1 MTPGGDDIRTRRDK
15 VEELENKLKN
25 DLAQWQHRSVGEA
38 EEAFRQKSDKLKE
51 IENAEARLT
60 GIAPAGL
67 DELRNAVTGRRQE
80 LSACTSDSAIPPA
93 SIEEAK
99 KAEAEAASKE
109 AEVEAEQ
116 SAAEREWCGRQETVS
131 NVREKWTELKSSLR
145 LRNQD
150 KERLTEKLDHD
161 RRIQSD
167 ADLEHA
173 VEVASRG
180 RDRQTETLQSLEER
194 RERLSPDS
202 VRGELDRA
210 REACSNLKDQIDKD
224 KGQARDLEIEL
235 RTMGQQGLGE
245 QVEQK
250 RKEREAAKQELERLE
265 FDAKAWRLLRDSL
278 QEAEHKARETFLAPV
293 QERLQ
298 PYLNLLFPSTNLLL
312 AEDGLEIKSL
322 RRGDVEE
329 PFASLSI
336 GAREQVAVLA
346 RLALADLLCEKG
358 KPVALILDDAL
369 VNCDDDR
376 FKRMGAALRRAAE
389 HVQILILTCH
399 EARYQM
405 LGAKTVRLIDC
416 GEPRH

>member
-1 MTPGGDDIRTRRDK
+1 
-15 VEELENKLKN
+15 
-25 DLAQWQHRSVGEA
+25 
-38 EEAFRQKSDKLKE
+38 
-51 IENAEARLT
+51 
-60 GIAPAGL
+60 
-67 DELRNAVTGRRQE
+67 
-80 LSACTSDSAIPPA
+80 
-93 SIEEAK
+93 
-99 KAEAEAASKE
+99 
-109 AEVEAEQ
+109 
-116 SAAEREWCGRQETVS
+116 
-131 NVREKWTELKSSLR
+131 
-145 LRNQD
+145 
-150 KERLTEKLDHD
+150 
-161 RRIQSD
+161 
-167 ADLEHA
+167 
-173 VEVASRG
+173 
-180 RDRQTETLQSLEER
+180 
-194 RERLSPDS
+194 
-202 VRGELDRA
+202 
-210 REACSNLKDQIDKD
+210 
-224 KGQARDLEIEL
+224 
-235 RTMGQQGLGE
+235 MGQQGLGE

-336 GAREQVAVLA
+336 GAREQVAVLV
-346 RLALADLLCEKG
+346 RLALADLLREKG

-399 EARYQM
+399 KA
-405 LGAKTVRLIDC
+405 
-416 GEPRH
+416 